1 MTVIKKANTD
11 IDIDFQNPKKALV
24 GLDYIKAAMFDDEG
38 NSRPHQS
45 GIYFQGVPYEPIT
58 GLCTISNDDAEDR
71 GYFKLDFLRVHQ
83 YDGIRDEEHLVELM
97 HREPIWE
104 MLEDE
109 FFVKKLSQIHQ
120 HFDVVSA
127 YAPTSVMQ
135 LAMVLAMIRPA
146 KSYLQGEEWSE
157 VEKSIWV
164 PPREDDKGYEYRK
177 SFFKKSHSVSYS
189 IAIVI
194 QMNLIIEKATA

>member
-1 MTVIKKANTD
+1 MIIRKADTD
-11 IDIDFQNPKKALV
+11 IDIDFQDPSAALE
-24 GLDYIKAAMFDDEG
+24 GLDYVRAILIDDDG
-38 NSRPHQS
+38 NVRPHTS
-45 GIYFQGVPYEPIT
+45 GIYFQDIPVDPIT
-58 GLCTISNDDAEDR
+58 NMCTIDSKEAEDR
-71 GYFKLDFLRVHQ
+71 GYFKIDFLHVHQ